1 MDRSKEIR
9 ELLKEITGGSGMPFV
24 IGEVVSVESETCTVK
39 VAGRVT
45 VSDVRLNAS
54 ADGNDGNI
62 FVKPVAGSM
71 VLISDLSGGDLR
83 ELVVTAWS
91 EIDTVTVKFAGDVVI
106 NEGRHEGLVNVIE
119 LTEKLNAIEKD
130 INSLKDVFATKWTPA
145 VYDGGAALKA
155 AAAQWAGDNLTETRQ
170 KDIEDE
176 RIKH

>member
-1 MDRSKEIR
+1 MNRSKEIK
-9 ELLKEITGGSGMPFV
+9 ELLKDIVGGNCLPLV
-24 IGEVVSVESETCTVK
+24 IGEVVSVESETCTVR

-45 VSDVRLNAS
+45 VGDVRLNAS

-62 FVKPVAGSM
+62 LVKPVVGSI
-71 VLISDLSGGDLR
+71 VLMSDLSGGDLR

-91 EIDTVTVKFAGDVVI
+91 EIDTVTVKLKGDVI
-106 NEGRHEGLVNVIE
+106 INGGGNEGIVKVIE
-119 LTEKLNAIEKD
+119 LTKKLNNIEKD
-130 INSLKDVFATKWTPA
+130 INVLKNKFLSWVPT

-155 AAAQWAGDNLTETRQ
+155 LATDWASQQLMETQQ